1 MVKYTDLIN
10 SLSAEVP
17 FVGPETQERSLG
29 FEFKTRLG
37 ANESVFGPSE
47 KAIKAMQK
55 AAATDVWKYGD
66 PENLEL
72 RDAIANKMSA
82 SRHNIVIGEGI
93 DALLGYLVRLTVE
106 SGVKVITSL
115 GAYPT
120 FNYHVKGF
128 GGELIFVPYQ
138 NDREDLES
146 LVDSATKHGAKL
158 IYFANPDNP
167 MGTINSAEEIEK
179 IIKRIPEDC
188 ILCLDEAYV
197 DFLSDQFIPKI
208 DIENPQVLRF
218 RTFSKAYG
226 LAGSRIGFAFGAR
239 ELIKNFDKIRNH
251 FGVNKIAQTG
261 ALVALRDEI
270 HLREVKER
278 VKLAK
283 GQIEKIA
290 IDNDLSTI
298 KSFTN
303 FVAVDCGKGGQ
314 YATKILQ
321 NLIKRGVFVRM
332 PSVEPLNR
340 CIRVTVGEVKDLA
353 YFADQLPV
361 VLKETL

>member
-10 SLSAEVP
+10 SLSAGVP

-29 FEFKTRLG
+29 FEFETRLG

-55 AAATDVWKYGD
+55 VATTDVWKYGD

-72 RDAIANKMSA
+72 RDAIANKMNA

-93 DALLGYLVRLTVE
+93 DALLGHLVRLTVE

-146 LVDSATKHGAKL
+146 LVDAATKHGAKL

-167 MGTINSAEEIEK
+167 MGTINSAEKIEK

-226 LAGSRIGFAFGAR
+226 LAGARIGFAFGAR

-270 HLREVKER
+270 HLRDVKER

-321 NLIKRGVFVRM
+321 NLIKRRVFVRM

-353 YFADQLPV
+353 YFADQLPL

>member
-47 KAIKAMQK
+47 KAIRAMQK
-55 AAATDVWKYGD
+55 VATKDVWKYGD

-72 RDAIANKMSA
+72 RDAIANKINA
-82 SRHNIVIGEGI
+82 SRHNVVIGEGI

-146 LVDSATKHGAKL
+146 LVDAATKHGAKL

-167 MGTINSAEEIEK
+167 MGTINSAEKIEK

-226 LAGSRIGFAFGAR
+226 LAGARIGFAFGAR

-303 FVAVDCGKGGQ
+303 FIAVDCGKGGQ
-314 YATKILQ
+314 YATKIMQ
-321 NLIKRGVFVRM
+321 NLIKRRVFVRM